1 MDTIERF
8 IGEYEFLSNFYP
20 CRIVYLDKVWPSAE
34 HLYQAIKTKDNLER
48 EEIRAAKTPSFA
60 KSLGKTCTLRD
71 DWEYIKERVM
81 VHVVK
86 MKFSQNPFLI
96 EKLIDTRGRYLKE
109 GNV

>member
-48 EEIRAAKTPSFA
+48 EEIRNAKTPAFA
-60 KSLGKTCTLRD
+60 KKIGKNMYFKRWLGIYKRKSDGSCCKNEIFSKSLFDWKTHWHKGSLS
-71 DWEYIKERVM
+71 ER
-81 VHVVK
+81 
-86 MKFSQNPFLI
+86 
-96 EKLIDTRGRYLKE
+96 R
-109 GNV
+109 